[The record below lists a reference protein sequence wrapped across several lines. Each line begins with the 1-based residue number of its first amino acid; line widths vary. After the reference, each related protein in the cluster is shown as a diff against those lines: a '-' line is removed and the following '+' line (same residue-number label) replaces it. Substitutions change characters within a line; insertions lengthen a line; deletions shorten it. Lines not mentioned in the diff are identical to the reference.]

1 MDVRKVAKL
10 AHLEITDAEV
20 ELYTPQMADI
30 VKYVEQLNEL
40 DTENVEPAIG
50 GLTPDG
56 EATFTTREDLP
67 IESLGQKAAL
77 DQAPSAVAG
86 HFQVPKVL

>member
-20 ELYTPQMADI
+20 ELYSPQMADI
-30 VKYVEQLNEL
+30 VKYIEQLNEL
-40 DTENVEPAIG
+40 DTENVEPMLG
-50 GLTPDG
+50 CLTAEG
-56 EATFTTREDLP
+56 QATMTIRDDVVVA
-67 IESLGQKAAL
+67 SLGQTAAL
-77 DQAPSAVAG
+77 DQAPSGVAG